1 MNIFRKSILIYF
13 LKGYKIVTRKIEPT
27 IIEMLKYFRV
37 VAVNGPRQSGKT
49 TLQEK
54 IAMTYNMDYYTFDD
68 EDTFD
73 LATENTQNFIENI
86 TREKNV
92 AIDEVQMIPRI
103 IPAIKM
109 AVDKE
114 NKKGMF
120 LITGSSDLFKNSKIK
135 ESLAGRMASFNLFPL
150 SYAEINNRDINII
163 DKLFS
168 DDYTNFNI
176 DKKLT
181 EENFISAV
189 INGGYPE
196 VYELQVKAK
205 KAWFDFYIKSRIT
218 KDIADFENVQLDK
231 ITHLDKL
238 LKVLASQVGSI
249 VNYTSIA
256 NSIGLA
262 DKTVRKYIQIL
273 EALYIVKLIPA
284 YSNNMLKR
292 VIKSPKVHFIDSGLA
307 SYLLSSSIEASLMGK
322 NKHLGNLVETFVYS
336 ELIKHQSYSEENVEI
351 YHFRDVKQK
360 EVDFV
365 IESHSGDI
373 VALEIKSG
381 STIKK
386 EQFKGLLALAQTIK
400 KNHFKGIVLYGGDK
414 ILPFKIEE
422 YQFWAIPLRI
432 LI

>member
-1 MNIFRKSILIYF
+1 M
-13 LKGYKIVTRKIEPT
+13 VHRKIEST
-27 IIEMLKYFRV
+27 IVEMLKYFRV
-37 VAVNGPRQSGKT
+37 VAINGPRQSGKT
-49 TLQEK
+49 TLQKK
-54 IAMTYNMDYYTFDD
+54 IAKSKEMDYYTFDD
-68 EDTFD
+68 SETFD
-73 LATENTQNFIENI
+73 TVTNDTNGFIDYI
-86 TREKNV
+86 SKEKNV
-92 AIDEVQMIPRI
+92 AIDEVQMIPRV

-109 AVDKE
+109 AVDSE
-114 NKKGMF
+114 NRKGMF
-120 LITGSSDLFKNSKIK
+120 LLTGSSDMFKNSKIK

-168 DDYTNFNI
+168 DNFNDFEI
-176 DKKLT
+176 YKDT
-181 EENFISAV
+181 SRESFISAV

-196 VYELQVKAK
+196 VYELPTKAK

-218 KDIADFENVQLDK
+218 KDIADFENVHLDK
-231 ITHLDKL
+231 IIHLDKL

-262 DKTVRKYIQIL
+262 DKTVRKYIGLL

-307 SYLLSSSIEASLMGK
+307 SYLLNSSVEASLVGK
-322 NKHLGNLVETFVYS
+322 NEHLGNLVETFVYS
-336 ELIKHQSYSEENVEI
+336 ELIKHQSYSEENIEI
-351 YHFRDVKQK
+351 YHYRDQQQK

-365 IESHSGDI
+365 IESNSGDI

-400 KNHFKGIVLYGGDK
+400 KKNFKGIVLYGGDK

-422 YQFWAIPLRI
+422 YQFWAIPLRV